1 MAGDD
6 ALHHWAMSH
15 ILWGLRVVC
24 SGVVVRKSV
33 VIGAEDDV
41 GSHCMIIVDDIVVA
55 GEE

>member
-15 ILWGLRVVC
+15 ILWRLWVVRR
-24 SGVVVRKSV
+24 SVVVRKSV

-41 GSHCMIIVDDIVVA
+41 SSHCMIIVDDIVVA